1 MTFSIELVYFLFSI
15 YITVFISTVMHEI
28 GHYLIARLLGY
39 KPKYF
44 ITGTR
49 APVLNKLNSLIS
61 FKLSNTDISINPLG
75 LGGLVDLD
83 SYIKNVSCFKIKI
96 MCFSGPLMNFI
107 LFYISFLF
115 AMYYYGY
122 DDKFSN
128 IYLDVFMACNFFMFI
143 LNLYPSKKSDGWYIL
158 NISDEVKDGLFVET
172 IAKEKIINIVSLNYY
187 KKIINKPT
195 PLYFIYVC

>member
-15 YITVFISTVMHEI
+15 YITVFISTVMHEL
-28 GHYLIARLLGY
+28 GHYIAARLLGY

-44 ITGTR
+44 IIGTR

-61 FKLSNTDISINPLG
+61 FKLNNTDMSINPLG

-128 IYLDVFMACNFFMFI
+128 IYLDVFMVIFLC
-143 LNLYPSKKSDGWYIL
+143 LYLIYIHL
-158 NISDEVKDGLFVET
+158 KNQMVGIF
-172 IAKEKIINIVSLNYY
+172 
-187 KKIINKPT
+187 
-195 PLYFIYVC
+195 